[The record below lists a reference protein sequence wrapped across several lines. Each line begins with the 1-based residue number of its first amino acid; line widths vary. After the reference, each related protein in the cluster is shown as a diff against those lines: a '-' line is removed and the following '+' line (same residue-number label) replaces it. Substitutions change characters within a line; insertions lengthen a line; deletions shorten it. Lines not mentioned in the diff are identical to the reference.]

1 MRHLVVILHGSSK
14 TDCQTSFGRLERG
27 ATPSF
32 ARGLLMWIEGKE
44 RLSWPKPFSL
54 ALGQQPKLVPE
65 FCLEES
71 FGPALC
77 LHSPY

>member
-54 ALGQQPKLVPE
+54 ALGQQPRLVPE

-77 LHSPY
+77 LHSPC